1 MKSFRYILFVVITI
15 FLLAGCSQS
24 RQNDENPDNPPQ
36 YKFPYYGIKAFDDV
50 TPYQTLVATGMG
62 EASRIVDYEY
72 FDLFDDKGRKILPL
86 FNIYMKYMTVFIT
99 RAEWDNYDGKGRRL
113 VLYFASEYFRDLPG
127 DTPFWGYLAYPEEED
142 SVLNLYTEK

>member
-1 MKSFRYILFVVITI
+1 MKLLIHIISTFVIICSV
-15 FLLAGCSQS
+15 AACSQN
-24 RQNDENPDNPPQ
+24 RQNDSNTENILRD
-36 YKFPYYGIKAFDDV
+36 KFPYYGIKAFDDV
-50 TPYQTLVATGMG
+50 TPYKTLVATGMG

-99 RAEWDNYDGKGRRL
+99 MAEWDNYDGKGRRL

>member
-1 MKSFRYILFVVITI
+1 MKLLIYIIFTSVII
-15 FLLAGCSQS
+15 CSVAACSQS
-24 RQNDENPDNPPQ
+24 RQNDSNPENILRD
-36 YKFPYYGIKAFDDV
+36 KFPYYGIKAFDDV
-50 TPYQTLVATGMG
+50 TPYKTLVATGMG

-86 FNIYMKYMTVFIT
+86 FNIYMKRMTVFIT

-113 VLYFASEYFRDLPG
+113 VLYFDSEYSRDL